1 MADTLHAAS
10 GTSGCFAAVRRLKE
24 SVEKDNAVNESGCYS
39 SKITR
44 VKGSIVKD
52 NVVIRV

>member
-1 MADTLHAAS
+1 MADTLHVAS